1 MVSKIAHRW
10 NGTRKSLAE
19 EAERRKEQE
28 QKIGSGSVRRIYI
41 EPKDKKVIYD
51 GTEQQFVYEIAKK
64 DADAL
69 GFTQSYL
76 EYAYDNGIESIILSE
91 DKDKSQY
98 KSVKAQSYRIVKLV
112 NLFDIDNPTYA
123 LRRLAV

>member
-19 EAERRKEQE
+19 EAEKRKEQKQE
-28 QKIGSGSVRRIYI
+28 TSPVRRTYT
-41 EPKDKKVIYD
+41 EPKERKVIYD
-51 GTEQQFVYEIAKK
+51 GTEAQFVYEIAEK

-76 EYAYDNGIESIILSE
+76 ECAYNNGIESIILQE

-112 NLFDIDNPTYA
+112 NILGIDNTTYV

>member
-10 NGTRKSLAE
+10 NGARKSLAE
-19 EAERRKEQE
+19 EAEKRKEQE
-28 QKIGSGSVRRIYI
+28 QKTNHLRRFYI
-41 EPKDKKVIYD
+41 EPKDKDVIYD
-51 GTEQQFVYEIAKK
+51 GTEAQFVYEIAEK

-76 EYAYDNGIESIILSE
+76 ECAYDNGIESIILQE
-91 DKDKSQY
+91 DKDKSRY
-98 KSVKAQSYRIVKLV
+98 KVKAHSYRIVKLV
-112 NLFDIDNPTYA
+112 NILGIDNTTYV

>member
-19 EAERRKEQE
+19 EAEKRKEQE
-28 QKIGSGSVRRIYI
+28 QETSPVRRTYI
-41 EPKDKKVIYD
+41 EPKERKVIYD

-91 DKDKSQY
+91 DKDKSKY

-112 NLFDIDNPTYA
+112 NLFDIDNPTYV